1 MTPHF
6 KGNFVEIHDLVITPI
21 PKLISQDQ
29 TAYIKRRT
37 ISQNI
42 RLVQDII
49 LYADKHKL
57 NTIILFL
64 DFEKAFDSVEHEY
77 IYKTLTKF
85 NFGENLIRWV
95 KTLYSGCSAKVKN
108 NGYLSESFS
117 ISRGIKQ
124 GCPVSALLFNLAVET
139 MALSIK
145 KNDKIQGIKITVSNT
160 TYHIKVTQ
168 YADDCTLF
176 LAGLNNIPEAL
187 AQINKFTKVSGLKLN
202 IEKTEG
208 MNVGTQRP
216 VNDKIYNI
224 KFVNKSIKFLG
235 IYVNW

>member
-1 MTPHF
+1 M
-6 KGNFVEIHDLVITPI
+6 
-21 PKLISQDQ
+21 
-29 TAYIKRRT
+29 
-37 ISQNI
+37 
-42 RLVQDII
+42 
-49 LYADKHKL
+49 
-57 NTIILFL
+57 
-64 DFEKAFDSVEHEY
+64 EHEY

-95 KTLYSGCSAKVKN
+95 KTLYSGCSSKVKN

-235 IYVNW
+235 IYVGENETACNEENWNEKILKHIYLCQSPYHSRSRNSGQALKTKKVFGFWPEICSQGL